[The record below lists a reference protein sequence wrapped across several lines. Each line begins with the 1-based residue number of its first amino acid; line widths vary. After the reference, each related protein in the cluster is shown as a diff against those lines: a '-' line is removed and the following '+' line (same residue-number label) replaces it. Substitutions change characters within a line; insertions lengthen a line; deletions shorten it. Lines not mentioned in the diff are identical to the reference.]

1 MKTLGRKTRL
11 PGRLPGIFEALNGLR
26 PLWPILD
33 EADYDNANEIAGRL
47 AVLERRTRGQDQY
60 LETLS
65 LLIEDYDEAH
75 HAIDTSHIGP
85 IEALKYL
92 LERNG
97 MNASDLG
104 RLLGNRAAGAKI
116 LNGTRALSKG
126 HIRKLCEHFQVSADL
141 FI

>member
-1 MKTLGRKTRL
+1 MRTPRRKTRL
-11 PGRLPGIFEALNGLR
+11 PDRLPRTFEALNGIR

-33 EADYDNANEIAGRL
+33 EADYDNAGEIAGRL
-47 AVLERRTRGQDQY
+47 AVLERRTRGQNQY

-65 LLIEDYDEAH
+65 LLIEAYDDEH

-92 LERNG
+92 LEHNG

-116 LNGTRALSKG
+116 LNGTRALSKD
-126 HIRKLCEHFQVSADL
+126 HIRKLCQRFQVSADL